1 MKRILLAG
9 VLLACVALAAPVFK
23 RSSLAGVEQQF
34 RRSLERSQME
44 IVAFPRGAYLEG
56 YGAVFMTDINLVY
69 TPSTSPFRLTIDDAT
84 VAKIHKQ
91 KMAQVPVL
99 RENMRQILLESGSA
113 LESVPLNEQVVLVVT
128 FLNEQ
133 WEVTS
138 GLPSQITMQAR
149 RSNLIDAKLGKLNA
163 ENIIR
168 VKEL

>member
-1 MKRILLAG
+1 VKRILLIG
-9 VLLACVALAAPVFK
+9 LVLACVAWTAPVLK

-34 RRSLERSQME
+34 RSSLDKSQME
-44 IVAFPRGAYLEG
+44 ILAAPRGVYLEG

-69 TPSTSPFRLTIDDAT
+69 TPSINPFRLTIDDQTIAS
-84 VAKIHKQ
+84 IHKR

-99 RENMRQILLESGSA
+99 RESMRQILLESGSA

-133 WEVTS
+133 WEVTA

-149 RSNLIDAKLGKLNA
+149 RSSLIEAKLGKLNA
-163 ENIIR
+163 ENVIR